1 MTVLMKMQRCSK
13 FQSQSKILE
22 KKVLFIIFSIVL
34 ISISPQVFAED
45 DLDALLA
52 EKNAVLI
59 EQQQIIFEVGKY
71 SDVQVKHVIET
82 GAWDADRPR
91 VIEIISG
98 SHSNLTVVDEDG
110 DRLSFSYDAET
121 FEDSKYIIL
130 NQKLGNYDLIAEYTL
145 DDFMEL
151 KDGLWGKN
159 FLFSSDVMIMV
170 DEDIELIFVNSR
182 PIDVGDAKGIN
193 CIGCGMTLE
202 YFKDERVTTKE
213 VSSGENKFD
222 VEVLSNKEIFEI
234 EFIEGGNQIERVT
247 QLLNFNVKDI
257 DQLHVL
263 KIPLENFLN
272 PYDVYF
278 TEKDDTDLDQVDK
291 IRKTEFSQ
299 DETHVSISFRTISE
313 GTVSIVGA
321 TPEEHQKRLEQIE
334 NIKAREVESEKIDEK
349 KGVALPIP
357 GTQAASELAAKSSQ
371 TDDKMNEL
379 SFADELEKGQTQNSD
394 NSMTIVG
401 IIVGLIIV
409 GIISGVIFK
418 LKKN

>member
-1 MTVLMKMQRCSK
+1 MTVHMKMQRCSK
-13 FQSQSKILE
+13 FLYQSKTLE
-22 KKVLFIIFSIVL
+22 KKILYIIFSIGL
-34 ISISPQVFAED
+34 ISISSQVYAQED
-45 DLDALLA
+45 LG
-52 EKNAVLI
+52 VLI
-59 EQQQIIFEVGKY
+59 EQQQIIFEVGKH
-71 SDVQVKHVIET
+71 SDVHVKHVIET
-82 GAWDADRPR
+82 GAWNSDRPR
-91 VIEIISG
+91 LIEILPG
-98 SHSNLTVVDEDG
+98 MHSNLKVTDEDG
-110 DRLSFSYDAET
+110 DKLNFSYDKET
-121 FEDSKYIIL
+121 FEESKFIIL
-130 NQKLGNYDLIAEYTL
+130 NQKLGNYDLIAEYDL
-145 DDFMEL
+145 DEFMEL
-151 KDGLWGKN
+151 KDGLWGKK
-159 FLFSSDVMIMV
+159 LFFTFDVMVMF
-170 DEDIELIFVNSR
+170 EDDIGIIFANSR
-182 PIDVGDAKGIN
+182 PIDVSDAKGIN
-193 CIGCGMTLE
+193 CIGCGMSLE
-202 YFKDERVTTKE
+202 YFEDEKIFTKE
-213 VSSGENKFD
+213 VSSGETKFD
-222 VEVLSNKEIFEI
+222 IEFLSNGEIFDE
-234 EFIEGGNQIERVT
+234 EFIGGGG
-247 QLLNFNVKDI
+247 QLLNFNVKDL
-257 DQLHVL
+257 DQLYVL
-263 KIPLENFLN
+263 RIPLENFLN

-321 TPEEHQKRLEQIE
+321 TPEEHQKRLEQIK